1 MGRTARQIGLS
12 GRAVVFESLKKRW
25 RGVFRAVPVQPK
37 PLDTLD
43 MVHGIREAQRRGGCS
58 PRCCGS
64 SAGCGRRRHPRE
76 GGSRRVEG
84 EATGEVRLDGRET
97 TSSSPAEPAQP
108 AIYRAGSSLRR
119 RLRPT
124 WVATQAPM
132 GGPCPAPSRASGE
145 YRVK

>member
-58 PRCCGS
+58 PRC
-64 SAGCGRRRHPRE
+64 
-76 GGSRRVEG
+76 RRVEKAWG
-84 EATGEVRLDGRET
+84 HWLDGRQLIARSEI
-97 TSSSPAEPAQP
+97 S
-108 AIYRAGSSLRR
+108 R
-119 RLRPT
+119 
-124 WVATQAPM
+124 
-132 GGPCPAPSRASGE
+132 GGDWGWNGRSGW
-145 YRVK
+145 R